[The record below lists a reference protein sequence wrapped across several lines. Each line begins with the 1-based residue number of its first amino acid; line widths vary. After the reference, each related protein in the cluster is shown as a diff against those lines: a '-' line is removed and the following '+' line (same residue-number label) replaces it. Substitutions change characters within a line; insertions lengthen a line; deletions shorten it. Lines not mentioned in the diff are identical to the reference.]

1 MSQEYD
7 PHDTHVQDAA
17 DAQEEDAKAL
27 QRRIEVDDFKWLM
40 SSKQGRRVMWRLLGL
55 AGVFRNPFAGAGSES
70 QTAFNCGLQA
80 MGQTLIGEIH
90 ELCPEQYHQ
99 MVKEQQ
105 KRNGKR
111 HAADDRN

>member
-1 MSQEYD
+1 MSTDYD
-7 PHDTHVQDAA
+7 PHDTHAQDT
-17 DAQEEDAKAL
+17 AQSQEDEAKTL

-40 SSKQGRRVMWRLLGL
+40 NSKQGRRFMWRLLAL
-55 AGVFRNPFAGAGSES
+55 AGVFRNPFAGAGLES

-80 MGQTLIGEIH
+80 MGQTLMSEIH
-90 ELCPEQYHQ
+90 EHCPEQYHS

-111 HAADDRN
+111 HAADDRS